1 MWPLTKIIASN
12 LDPELGGGER
22 EGIVIL
28 CFVFGQVVSQLDQI
42 QVGV

>member
-12 LDPELGGGER
+12 LDPELGER

-28 CFVFGQVVSQLDQI
+28 CFVFGQVVSQTL
-42 QVGV
+42 GFEC

>member
-12 LDPELGGGER
+12 LDPELGGGR

-28 CFVFGQVVSQLDQI
+28 CFVFGQVVSQTL
-42 QVGV
+42 GFEC

>member
-12 LDPELGGGER
+12 LDPELGGGGER

-28 CFVFGQVVSQLDQI
+28 CFVFGQVVSQTL
-42 QVGV
+42 GFEC